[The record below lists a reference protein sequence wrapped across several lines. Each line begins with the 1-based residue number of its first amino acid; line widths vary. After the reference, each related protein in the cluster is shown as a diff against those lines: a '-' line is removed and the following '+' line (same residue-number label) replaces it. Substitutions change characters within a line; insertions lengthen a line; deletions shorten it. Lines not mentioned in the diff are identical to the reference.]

1 MRHPQPGADTA
12 GALRIAVAPRALTGR
27 STRRGP
33 APEDP
38 MPGAQREPADFAA
51 PLTPA
56 LCRVAPGA
64 REDAIYV
71 DV

>member
-1 MRHPQPGADTA
+1 
-12 GALRIAVAPRALTGR
+12 
-27 STRRGP
+27 
-33 APEDP
+33 